1 LTRPER
7 RHDHTERSIG
17 VIPSHRWFT
26 TLTLAVG
33 VLIAL
38 GAPPSLHAQQEPG
51 TIRGTVINAET
62 GQPVEAV
69 QISVVGTQRGTLTDA
84 RGMYIVVGVPAGAH
98 QVRAQYLGFGTI
110 TQPVQLAAGQT
121 ATVDFGLRFTVLDM
135 GEIVVTGVAGEVE
148 RAKLPFTVDQLK
160 GEDIPVSR
168 LNVGSALQ
176 GKVAGVQVVSG
187 SGRPGSAPSIL
198 LRGATSIV
206 ASGRSQD
213 PLYIVDGV
221 ILSASV
227 VDIDA
232 LDIESIEVVKGAA
245 AASLYGSRAAAG
257 VIQIRTSR
265 GSQYAD
271 GQVRYNVKTTFGV
284 ADLPGRFRAL
294 EHHAWAL
301 TPDGSRFIDRDGNAC
316 TFRGTPS
323 WDPNNECPGTMRFA
337 GQLAGPGETPSQWN
351 SIANQPW
358 PDGIFDQVGR
368 HFDGG
373 LHQEHYISAAG
384 RQGATN
390 FLVSASFLDDQGP
403 MLNREGQQRTSL
415 RLNLDQM
422 VTPGV
427 KVSTSAFYSRSTIDN
442 SEGDIFAL
450 TRMQAGVDLQACEPV
465 RRADGTWERRPG
477 TCIEDPRNLLLNVNP
492 TNLESQNPLYGLLV
506 QERSST
512 RGRFL
517 GSANVR
523 WTPVQW
529 VDLETDVSYDRLDAD
544 SWSVNPKGYR
554 TLTPGP
560 ANEGYLSIGNTL
572 AESVNA
578 SATALFRW
586 RISDRIN
593 NRTRLRYLY
602 EVQDVESNSVYGGE
616 FGVRDVPTVANTNP
630 DRRTGGN
637 SQSRVVSDGYFLIS
651 TFDLYDRYILDGL
664 VRNDGSSLFGADERR
679 QWYYRLGGAW
689 RLSQED
695 WFNVG
700 AIDELKFRFSQ
711 GTAGGRPY
719 FSAQYETF
727 SVVGGVPVP
736 VNLGNRN
743 LKPEHSVENE
753 AGVDLAFLN
762 RFALS
767 LTYANTETSN
777 QIMSV
782 PLPAFLGF
790 SSQVQNVG
798 TLESKTWEA
807 TFDAS
812 LIRTPEFSWSAR
824 LLYDQTR
831 TVITKLNRPPFR
843 FANFGG
849 NAAPVFLAR
858 EGERYGSYYGNI
870 AASKCS
876 DLPAGTDC
884 SHFAVN
890 DDGLL
895 VWVGPG
901 GSLSDNKWGQGAG
914 FSIQGLPVLWGA
926 AIRGECD
933 DPITGGKTTFCKVGE
948 TIPDFALSA
957 STNLQWKGLSVYAL
971 FESLWGFDIF
981 DMPTMWAVFVD
992 NSGIMDQSGK
1002 PAAAQK
1008 PVGYYKALYDVSG
1021 LSNANQFFMED
1032 GSYIKLRELSLRYQ
1046 LRADQLARVP
1056 GLSVLNGAGLS
1067 LSGRN
1072 LFTWTDYPGFDPET
1086 GGAGGATGS
1095 AAIARVDGYRYPNFR
1110 TWTFTVDLTF

>member
-1 LTRPER
+1 MSS
-7 RHDHTERSIG
+7 D
-17 VIPSHRWFT
+17 HRW
-26 TLTLAVG
+26 LAALFLAMG
-33 VLIAL
+33 LLIAW
-38 GAPPSLHAQQEPG
+38 GAPPSLHAQQQAGTVRG
-51 TIRGTVINAET
+51 TITNAQT
-62 GQPVEAV
+62 GQPIDGV

-84 RGMYIVVGVPAGAH
+84 RGVYIIPGVPPGTH
-98 QVRAQYLGFGTI
+98 QVRAQYLGYGTI
-110 TQPVQLAAGQT
+110 TQTAELAAGQT
-121 ATVDFGLRFTVLDM
+121 VTVDFGLRFTVLDL

-160 GEDIPVSR
+160 GDDIPVSR
-168 LNVGSALQ
+168 LNVGSAIQ
-176 GKVAGVQVVSG
+176 GKIAGAQVVSG
-187 SGRPGSAPSIL
+187 SGRPGSTPSIL
-198 LRGATSIV
+198 LRGATSIIS
-206 ASGRSQD
+206 SGRSQD

-257 VIQIRTSR
+257 VIQIRTQR

-271 GQVRYNVKTTFGV
+271 GQVRYNVRSTMGGS
-284 ADLPGRFRAL
+284 DLPGRFRAL

-301 TPDGSRFIDRDGNAC
+301 TPDGRRFLDVNNNAC

-323 WDPNNECPGTMRFA
+323 WDPNNECPGTMKFA
-337 GQLAGPGETPSQWN
+337 GQLAGPGESPSQWN
-351 SIANQPW
+351 SVANQPW
-358 PDGIFDQVGR
+358 PDGTFDQVAR

-390 FLVSASFLDDQGP
+390 FLVSFSRLDDEGP
-403 MLNREGQQRTSL
+403 MLNRDGQQRNAI

-427 KVSTSAFYSRSTIDN
+427 KVSTSAFYSQSSIDN
-442 SEGDIFAL
+442 SEGSIFAL
-450 TRMQAGVDLQACEPV
+450 TRMQAGVDLQSCEPIQLP
-465 RRADGTWERRPG
+465 DGTYQKVSG
-477 TCIEDPRNLLLNVNP
+477 SCLGDPRNLLLNVNP
-492 TNLESQNPLYGLLV
+492 TNLESSNPLYPLLV
-506 QERSST
+506 QERRST

-529 VDLETDVSYDRLDAD
+529 VDVETDVSYDRLDAD
-544 SWSVNPKGYR
+544 SWSVNPKGWR

-560 ANEGYLSIGNTL
+560 ANDGFLSIGNTL
-572 AESVNA
+572 AESLNA
-578 SATALFRW
+578 SATTLFRW

-602 EVQDVESNSVYGGE
+602 EVQDVESNSVSGNE
-616 FGVRDVPTVANTNP
+616 FGVRDVPTIANTNP
-630 DRRTGGN
+630 DTRSGGN
-637 SQSRVVSDGYFLIS
+637 SLTRIVSDGYFLIS
-651 TFDLYDRYILDGL
+651 TFDLFDRYIVDGL

-679 QWYYRLGGAW
+679 QWYYRIGGAW
-689 RLSQED
+689 RLSQES
-695 WFNVG
+695 WFNVP

-711 GTAGGRPY
+711 GTAGGRPF

-727 SVVGGVPVP
+727 SVAGGVPIP

-762 RFALS
+762 RFALN
-767 LTYANTETSN
+767 LTYAQTETSN

-790 SSQVQNVG
+790 ASQVQNIG

-807 TFDAS
+807 SFDAS
-812 LIRTPEFSWSAR
+812 IIRTPEFSWSAR

-831 TVITKLNRPPFR
+831 TTITELNRPPFR

-849 NAAPVFLAR
+849 NSAPVFLAQ
-858 EGERYGSYYGNI
+858 EGEAYGSYYGNI
-870 AASKCS
+870 AATKCAN
-876 DLPAGTDC
+876 LPATLPDGVDC

-890 DDGLL
+890 EDGLL

-901 GSLSDNKWGQGAG
+901 GSLSDRKWGTPAG
-914 FSIQGLPVLWGA
+914 FSLQGLPVLWGA

-933 DPITGGKTTFCKVGE
+933 DPISGGKTTFCKVGE
-948 TIPDFALSA
+948 TIPDYSMSLS
-957 STNLQWKGLSVYAL
+957 SSLQWKGLSLYTL
-971 FESLWGFDIF
+971 FESVQGFDIF

-992 NSGIMDQSGK
+992 NSGVMDQSGK
-1002 PAAAQK
+1002 PEAQQK

-1021 LSNANQFFMED
+1021 LANANQFFMED

-1056 GLSVLNGAGLS
+1056 GLSLLHGAGLS
-1067 LSGRN
+1067 LSGKN
-1072 LFTWTDYPGFDPET
+1072 LYTWTDYPGFDPET